1 MDLFSVLDSTIRV
14 INAVDEYRNSI
25 NDAEKS
31 FESLKTKLGSTRELL
46 AKLEAVVTGG
56 NERSQEAQ
64 PDSSLD
70 HSILQ
75 LIDAEGQLK
84 KLQSTLDEIST
95 WLSTLQLKSK
105 SKKDIALKL
114 LSSSR
119 AKQKRVKQFLS
130 ELEEYKLTAN
140 LVLTMAI
147 RYEHHSLNMS
157 HEHLLSGQ
165 RQWGETRAERKRYYL
180 FEPC

>member
-1 MDLFSVLDSTIRV
+1 MDLFSVLGSTVRV

-31 FESLKTKLGSTRELL
+31 FESLKTKLDSTRELL

-56 NERSQEAQ
+56 KERSQEAQ
-64 PDSSLD
+64 PGSSSD
-70 HSILQ
+70 CSILQ

-84 KLQSTLDEIST
+84 KLQTTLCEIST
-95 WLSTLQLKSK
+95 WLSTLRSRPKSRMLT
-105 SKKDIALKL
+105 AWTV

-119 AKQKRVKQFLS
+119 AKQKRVKQFSS

-147 RYEHHSLNMS
+147 RYEVSQS
-157 HEHLLSGQ
+157 
-165 RQWGETRAERKRYYL
+165 
-180 FEPC
+180 